1 MVGCVC
7 VCVCVCVRACV
18 RACVCVCVCEG
29 ARARAYVHACVCE
42 CACMRVC
49 MTAPECACQNK
60 SLSVCLFIR
69 QLVYVCVQ
77 DGQVTLDK
85 KTLFDTVDDLLE
97 HYTKSPLPNRH
108 QKLGRAF
115 SSDLP

>member
-1 MVGCVC
+1 MC
-7 VCVCVCVRACV
+7 VCVCVCVRAS
-18 RACVCVCVCEG
+18 VCVCVL
-29 ARARAYVHACVCE
+29 

-49 MTAPECACQNK
+49 MTAPEYACQNK